1 VFNEYARFITI
12 EKHQKMSADNY
23 FINDQNA
30 VYYLTFTIVD
40 WVDVFTRKEYKFVVA
55 DSLNYCIEHKGLEVF
70 AWCLMSNHL
79 HLVCR
84 AIEDSRISDIIRDF
98 KKFTAKTILDK
109 IITEPESRRDCLPA
123 GQAGMLYRFEFAGKF
138 DNRIKKYRFWQDT
151 NHAIQLDNTEM
162 IEQRINYTHDNP
174 VRAMIVGRQED
185 YLYSSAR
192 DYSGEKVWLMF
203 KLAINESNK
212 EL

>member
-1 VFNEYARFITI
+1 
-12 EKHQKMSADNY
+12 MSADNY

-30 VYYLTFTIVD
+30 VYYLTFTITD
-40 WVDVFTRKEYKFVVA
+40 WVDVFTRKEYKAVVA
-55 DSLNYCIEHKGLEVF
+55 DSLNYCIGHKGFKVF

-84 AIEDSRISDIIRDF
+84 AVEGYRISDIIRDF
-98 KKFTAKTILDK
+98 KKYTAKTILDK
-109 IITEPESRRDCLPA
+109 IISEPESRRDW
-123 GQAGMLYRFEFAGKF
+123 MLYRFEFAGKF

-151 NHAIQLDNTEM
+151 NHAIQLDNNEM

-174 VRAMIVGRQED
+174 VRAMITGRQEN

-192 DYSGEKVWLMF
+192 DYSGEKGLVNVH
-203 KLAINESNK
+203 IV
-212 EL
+212 